1 MYKILNKQIFAT
13 LTHSL
18 GRSLLYRNQSTDLHN
33 KYMNWFLYVRD
44 TVMKDLKQKQIL
56 TLLIAVTNLRKTT
69 PTYRKYL
76 VNTVL
81 LKQLPFH

>member
-1 MYKILNKQIFAT
+1 
-13 LTHSL
+13 
-18 GRSLLYRNQSTDLHN
+18 
-33 KYMNWFLYVRD
+33 
-44 TVMKDLKQKQIL
+44 MKDLKQKQIL